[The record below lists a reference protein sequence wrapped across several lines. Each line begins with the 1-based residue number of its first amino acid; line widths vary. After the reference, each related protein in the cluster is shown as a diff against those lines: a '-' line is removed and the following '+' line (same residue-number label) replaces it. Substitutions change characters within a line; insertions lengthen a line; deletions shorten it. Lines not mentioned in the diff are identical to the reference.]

1 MCNEL
6 YITGAL
12 RGNRTRFSSLEA
24 RNNTNILE
32 VHKKLMKTCNHC
44 QNHYSS
50 IYKTSKFCSLS
61 CANSYRESTKAV
73 KFKFCKE
80 CKRSFKA
87 QGVGRN
93 LQIFC
98 SHSCAAIT
106 NNVKRKKIKPK
117 KLTKAEQDN
126 LLVNKWETGL
136 ICGGTK
142 YGHIKAVIRRYLL
155 EVNNYQCCLC
165 KFSGVNFA
173 TGNTILQIDHIDGDC
188 SNHVKTNLRV
198 LCPNCHAQTP
208 TYGNLNKN
216 SKRTWKKRYLK

>member
-117 KLTKAEQDN
+117 KLTKAQQDIILIEQWKSGNVDGG
-126 LLVNKWETGL
+126 NK
-136 ICGGTK
+136 
-142 YGHIKAVIRRYLL
+142 HQIKSQIRKYLL
-155 EVNNYQCCLC
+155 EISNYQCSVC
-165 KFSGVNFA
+165 KFSGVNSK
-173 TGNTILQIDHIDGDC
+173 TGNTILQIDHIDGNC
-188 SNHVKTNLRV
+188 RNNIPNNLRV
-198 LCPNCHAQTP
+198 LCPNCHAQTS
-208 TYGNLNKN
+208 TYGALNKN
-216 SKRTWKKRYLK
+216 SGRAWKRH